1 MNNFKIRLIVSLL
14 AFPLIYV
21 LLYQKTLSNLL
32 ILIVFLFCIFEWV
45 KIFKKKN
52 AIFFFGLIV
61 LFVFLLSLLRIYNFE
76 EFNLIFLW
84 LIILTWLSDIGG
96 YIFGK
101 LFGGPKLTQISPNK
115 TWAGAIGSIILS
127 QLAFLIFFLNSD
139 YKFNIT
145 IIFVQLFLS
154 IIGQFG
160 DILMSYVKRKNNK
173 KNTSNFIPGHGGFLD
188 RVDGLIWIIILE
200 IFLFN
205 KKKNLHFRVN
215 RKYWKINFTDHLKK

>member
-1 MNNFKIRLIVSLL
+1 MNNFKKRLSVSLL
-14 AFPLIYV
+14 AFPIIYV

-45 KIFKKKN
+45 KIFKRKN
-52 AIFFFGLIV
+52 AIFFLGLIV
-61 LFVFLLSLLRIYNFE
+61 LFVFLLSLLKIYNFE
-76 EFNLIFLW
+76 EFNLTFLW
-84 LIILTWLSDIGG
+84 LIVLTWLSDIGG

-127 QLAFLIFFLNSD
+127 QFAFLIFFLNSS
-139 YKFNIT
+139 YKFNIN
-145 IIFVQLFLS
+145 IIFMQLFLS

-173 KNTSNFIPGHGGFLD
+173 KDTSNFIPGHGGFLD
-188 RVDGLIWIIILE
+188 RVDGLIWIII
-200 IFLFN
+200 FG
-205 KKKNLHFRVN
+205 
-215 RKYWKINFTDHLKK
+215 NFYI

>member
-76 EFNLIFLW
+76 EFNLTFLW
-84 LIILTWLSDIGG
+84 LIVLTWLSDIGG

-115 TWAGAIGSIILS
+115 TWAGVIGSIILS
-127 QLAFLIFFLNSD
+127 QFAFLIFFLNSD

-145 IIFVQLFLS
+145 IIFMQLFLS

-160 DILMSYVKRKNNK
+160 DILMSYIKRKNNK
-173 KNTSNFIPGHGGFLD
+173 KDTSNFIPGHGGFLD
-188 RVDGLIWIIILE
+188 RVDGLIWIII
-200 IFLFN
+200 FG
-205 KKKNLHFRVN
+205 
-215 RKYWKINFTDHLKK
+215 NFFI

>member
-1 MNNFKIRLIVSLL
+1 MSNFKKRLSVSLL

-45 KIFKKKN
+45 KIFKRKN
-52 AIFFFGLIV
+52 AIFFLGLIV
-61 LFVFLLSLLRIYNFE
+61 LFAFLLSLLRIYNYE
-76 EFNLIFLW
+76 EFNLTFLW
-84 LIILTWLSDIGG
+84 LIVLTWLSDIGG

-127 QLAFLIFFLNSD
+127 QFAFLIFFLNSN

-145 IIFVQLFLS
+145 IIFMQLFLS

-173 KNTSNFIPGHGGFLD
+173 KDTSNFIPGHGGFLD
-188 RVDGLIWIIILE
+188 RVDGLIWIII
-200 IFLFN
+200 FG
-205 KKKNLHFRVN
+205 
-215 RKYWKINFTDHLKK
+215 NFFI

>member
-1 MNNFKIRLIVSLL
+1 MNNFKKRLSVSLL

-52 AIFFFGLIV
+52 AIFFLGLIV
-61 LFVFLLSLLRIYNFE
+61 LFTFLLSLLRIYNFE
-76 EFNLIFLW
+76 EFNLTFLW
-84 LIILTWLSDIGG
+84 LIVLTWLSDIGG

-115 TWAGAIGSIILS
+115 TWAGVIGSIILS
-127 QLAFLIFFLNSD
+127 QFAFLIFFLNSD

-145 IIFVQLFLS
+145 IIFMQLFLS

-160 DILMSYVKRKNNK
+160 DILMSYIKRKNNK
-173 KNTSNFIPGHGGFLD
+173 KDTSNFIPGHGGFLD
-188 RVDGLIWIIILE
+188 RVDGLIWVII
-200 IFLFN
+200 FGNLF
-205 KKKNLHFRVN
+205 
-215 RKYWKINFTDHLKK
+215 I

>member
-1 MNNFKIRLIVSLL
+1 MNNFKKRLSVSLL

-61 LFVFLLSLLRIYNFE
+61 LFVFLLSLLRIYNYE
-76 EFNLIFLW
+76 EFNLTFLW
-84 LIILTWLSDIGG
+84 LIVLTWLSDIGG

-127 QLAFLIFFLNSD
+127 QFAFLIFFLNSN

-145 IIFVQLFLS
+145 IIFMQLFLS

-160 DILMSYVKRKNNK
+160 DITMSYVKRKNNK
-173 KNTSNFIPGHGGFLD
+173 KDTSNFIPGHGGFLD
-188 RVDGLIWIIILE
+188 RVDGLIWIII
-200 IFLFN
+200 FG
-205 KKKNLHFRVN
+205 
-215 RKYWKINFTDHLKK
+215 NFYI

>member
-1 MNNFKIRLIVSLL
+1 MSNFKKRLYVSLL
-14 AFPLIYV
+14 AFPLIYI
-21 LLYQKTLSNLL
+21 LLYQKILSNLL

-52 AIFFFGLIV
+52 AIFFLGLIV
-61 LFVFLLSLLRIYNFE
+61 LFAFLLSLLRIYNFE
-76 EFNLIFLW
+76 EFNLTFLW

-127 QLAFLIFFLNSD
+127 QFAFLIFFLNSD

-145 IIFVQLFLS
+145 IIFMQLFLS

-160 DILMSYVKRKNNK
+160 DILMSYIKRKNNK
-173 KNTSNFIPGHGGFLD
+173 KDTSNFIPGHGGFLD
-188 RVDGLIWIIILE
+188 RVDGLIWIII
-200 IFLFN
+200 FG
-205 KKKNLHFRVN
+205 
-215 RKYWKINFTDHLKK
+215 NFYI

>member
-1 MNNFKIRLIVSLL
+1 MNNFKKRLSVSLL

-52 AIFFFGLIV
+52 AIFFLGLIV

-101 LFGGPKLTQISPNK
+101 LFGGPKLTLISPNK
-115 TWAGAIGSIILS
+115 TWIGAIGSIILS
-127 QLAFLIFFLNSD
+127 QFAFLIFFLNSD

-145 IIFVQLFLS
+145 IIFMQLFLS

-173 KNTSNFIPGHGGFLD
+173 KDTSNFIPGHGGFLD
-188 RVDGLIWIIILE
+188 RVDGLIWIII
-200 IFLFN
+200 FG
-205 KKKNLHFRVN
+205 
-215 RKYWKINFTDHLKK
+215 NFFI

>member
-1 MNNFKIRLIVSLL
+1 MNNFKKRLSVSLL
-14 AFPLIYV
+14 AFPLIYI

-32 ILIVFLFCIFEWV
+32 IIIVFLFCIFEWV
-45 KIFKKKN
+45 KIFKRKN
-52 AIFFFGLIV
+52 AIFFLGLIV

-76 EFNLIFLW
+76 EFNLTFLW
-84 LIILTWLSDIGG
+84 LIVLTWLSDIGG

-127 QLAFLIFFLNSD
+127 QFAFLIFFLNSN
-139 YKFNIT
+139 YKFNII
-145 IIFVQLFLS
+145 IIFIQLFLS

-173 KNTSNFIPGHGGFLD
+173 KDTSNFIPGHGGFLD
-188 RVDGLIWIIILE
+188 RVDGLIWIII
-200 IFLFN
+200 FG
-205 KKKNLHFRVN
+205 
-215 RKYWKINFTDHLKK
+215 NFFI

>member
-1 MNNFKIRLIVSLL
+1 MNNFKKRLSVSLL

-45 KIFKKKN
+45 KIFKRKN
-52 AIFFFGLIV
+52 AIFFLGLIV

-127 QLAFLIFFLNSD
+127 QFAFLIFFLNSN
-139 YKFNIT
+139 YKFNIN
-145 IIFVQLFLS
+145 IIFMQLFLS

-173 KNTSNFIPGHGGFLD
+173 KDTSNFIPGHGGFLD
-188 RVDGLIWIIILE
+188 RVDGLIWIII
-200 IFLFN
+200 FG
-205 KKKNLHFRVN
+205 
-215 RKYWKINFTDHLKK
+215 NFFI